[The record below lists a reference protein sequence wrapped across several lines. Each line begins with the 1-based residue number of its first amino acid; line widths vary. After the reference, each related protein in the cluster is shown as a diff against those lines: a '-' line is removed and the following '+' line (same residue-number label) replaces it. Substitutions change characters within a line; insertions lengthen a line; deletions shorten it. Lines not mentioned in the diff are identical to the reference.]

1 MSDQIDIPLTS
12 AIPDTGID
20 QIRLFR
26 MRFAQIWSNWE
37 SLKSLGIK
45 LGGDFQNKGGGKVTG
60 PGCGIDQHRLKG
72 FYLDFRF
79 FFADKEPTQF
89 FKILNLIRN
98 HCDDCRLHR
107 VIDQNRREWQ
117 DAGVLG
123 SLHGYSADELIR
135 LLFNGSFFH
144 SDGKLQ
150 KGLEELE
157 SLMNDELAH
166 HLLTFSI
173 YNRMLVIRNLNWVI
187 QPLSTEK
194 QYVRIPEDFV

>member
-12 AIPDTGID
+12 PIPGKGID
-20 QIRLFR
+20 QVRLFR
-26 MRFAQIWSNWE
+26 MRYAQLWSNWE
-37 SLKSLGIK
+37 SLKSSGIK
-45 LGGDFQNKGGGKVTG
+45 LGGSFQNKGSGNVTG

-79 FFADKEPTQF
+79 FSADKEPTQF

-98 HCDDCRLHR
+98 HTDDCRLHR
-107 VIDQNRREWQ
+107 IIDLNRREWH

-123 SLHGYSADELIR
+123 SWHGYSADELIR
-135 LLFNGSFFH
+135 LLFNGSLFH
-144 SDGKLQ
+144 SDEKFQ

-157 SLMNDELAH
+157 SLMSDELAH

-173 YNRMLVIRNLNWVI
+173 YNRMLIVRNLNWMV
-187 QPLSTEK
+187 QPLSAEI
-194 QYVRIPEDFV
+194 QYVRIPENVA